1 MGMMATNK
9 NGPSHQQMNNN
20 AQQNESQRYHGNKS
34 MGHMIQK
41 PQKLF
46 KDKIDN
52 SYLPFVP
59 KLRQKPNALR
69 PLAEIFTKLDSLDK
83 LEQELFDENLEL
95 LENPYLYE
103 IEQFEPSEKDLAS
116 IEQIDKPMSIE
127 SATYKYIETVE
138 DLNWLCDYLGKENR
152 SRIREI
158 AVDLEHHSYRSFLGF
173 TCLMQISTRTDDFVI
188 DTLKLRSDMY
198 RLNEVFTDWT
208 LLKVLHGADFDIEW
222 LQKDF
227 GIYVVNMFDTGQASR
242 VLQYPHFS
250 LSYLLQKFCG
260 IQAQKQ
266 HQLADWRQRPL
277 SDELIRYA
285 REDTRYLLYIY
296 DNLRNEL
303 IKSQQL
309 AVNSNINE
317 HTPLLNLVYEKSK
330 LICKKAY
337 KKPVFYSKGFLN
349 LCQHNAHLN
358 AKQIKAL
365 HDLYAWRD
373 RVARESDESCEYV
386 LKSHQLLK
394 IAELLPREIFGILA
408 LCNPISSLLESSVH
422 QVHEIVQKAREYK
435 GTLNSIQLSLN
446 LNENGALNGETTN
459 APKLVEEESANKS
472 NVMDKLVHFMA
483 YDSESILNCPH
494 DLSHRQQ
501 DKQQHQGGEGDDLD
515 ASTFQHVDLNEINN
529 LNELL
534 IKPNSQLVKPDLP
547 ADLLNMSSCAQ
558 SHLFH
563 KKPLN
568 SNENRK
574 LIDKVNLIREQIKN
588 PFELFLPNE
597 LRVNKGDGVDE
608 THYWNLIKTD
618 ARQQRDVQQSA
629 TGMSQDEEINGH
641 KSANDNN
648 MIPLRQQFKF
658 EKFAAT
664 SGAVEQHKA
673 KKKKKDVDFTDAIIE
688 YNRKKMKTE
697 PVLGEQVEEG
707 ELDEIETEERER
719 FDQLAKKIQD
729 NLKSLSDSVK
739 NATFTGYDAQEMNK
753 MFQKPSQST
762 NEPGQH
768 ASRQSKYGKMN
779 KRRNTNAVTRS
790 NHNQSATFRS
800 NSK

>member
-1 MGMMATNK
+1 MGMIAANK
-9 NGPSHQQMNNN
+9 NGPSHQQVNNN
-20 AQQNESQRYHGNKS
+20 SQHNESQKYHGNKS
-34 MGHMIQK
+34 LSHMIQR

-69 PLAEIFTKLDSLDK
+69 PLAEIFTKLDK
-83 LEQELFDENLEL
+83 LSKIEQDLFDENLDL

-103 IEQFEPSEKDLAS
+103 IEQFEPNEQDLAS
-116 IEQIDKPMSIE
+116 IDHISKPISIE
-127 SATYKYIETVE
+127 LATYKYIETVE
-138 DLNWLCDYLGKENR
+138 DLAWLCDYLGKENR

-188 DTLKLRSDMY
+188 DTLKLRSDMH
-198 RLNEVFTDWT
+198 RLNEIFTDWT

-277 SDELIRYA
+277 GDELIRYA

-317 HTPLLNLVYEKSK
+317 HTPLLKLVYEKSK

-408 LCNPISSLLESSVH
+408 LCNPISSLLESNVH

-446 LNENGALNGETTN
+446 LNENGAFNGELAN
-459 APKLVEEESANKS
+459 GRKVVEEELVNKS

-501 DKQQHQGGEGDDLD
+501 DKQQHQGGDDDLD
-515 ASTFQHVDLNEINN
+515 ESTFQHVDLNETKN
-529 LNELL
+529 LNDLL
-534 IKPNSQLVKPDLP
+534 IKPNNQLVQPALP
-547 ADLLNMSSCAQ
+547 ADLINISSSAQ
-558 SHLFH
+558 SRLFH

-574 LIDKVNLIREQIKN
+574 LIDKVNFIREQIKN

-597 LRVNKGDGVDE
+597 LRANNNDRVDE
-608 THYWNLIKTD
+608 SEYWNLIKTD
-618 ARQQRDVQQSA
+618 ARHKRDAHIFSTDANQEEATNGNQSA
-629 TGMSQDEEINGH
+629 NES
-641 KSANDNN
+641 S
-648 MIPLRQQFKF
+648 MIPLKQQFKF
-658 EKFAAT
+658 EKFVAS
-664 SGAVEQHKA
+664 SGASGQQKA

-697 PVLGEQVEEG
+697 PVLGDRIEEG
-707 ELDEIETEERER
+707 ELEEIEEEEKEK
-719 FDQLAKKIQD
+719 FDQLAQKIQD

-739 NATFTGYDAQEMNK
+739 NATFTGYDAQQMNK

-762 NEPGQH
+762 NESGQH
-768 ASRQSKYGKMN
+768 ASRQSKYGKIN

-790 NHNQSATFRS
+790 KHNQSATFRS